1 MTNQYEIRPISDK
14 EFGKFSETS
23 ARAFGFDQDDGY
35 LSLKKSYFDFFGL
48 VSGDGRYRH
57 GAIF

>member
-23 ARAFGFDQDDGY
+23 ARAFGFDQDAGY
-35 LSLKKSYFDFFGL
+35 LSLKKSYFDF
-48 VSGDGRYRH
+48 DRT
-57 GAIF
+57 